1 MSTRSVLA
9 GALALGVGS
18 WFISRAA
25 RHRPEAR
32 PRVVA
37 VSTSQGPLRCTL
49 ASRPSQGAASA
60 SGRVV
65 VSADESL
72 AVVVDPDNDQVVVV
86 SLGPSLRV
94 LDGFRVG
101 RAPAQLALARDGR
114 LFVAERGENAVSVYD
129 LAGRRRLCRASV
141 AVDPTG
147 LALSPD
153 GARLYV
159 SSGLAHTLTAL
170 DTVTFAT
177 LGAVDVP
184 REPRAVAV
192 SPDGARVFLS
202 HVAGPALSAVDA
214 RSLRAI
220 ALPAPPIGV
229 ERGETMF
236 RVEHV
241 TGCDIDQ
248 VVRVGR
254 RPAERPQPSQ
264 AWSLA
269 VDPSRGRVLVPF
281 MVSRT
286 GRDVPR
292 ILRRDV
298 YGARM
303 LDDEDTREKVSLA
316 LGALDIASLR
326 WTRVALPEGNTDRLP
341 LRIRIPSACA
351 LRPRD
356 GALLVVGQG
365 TDLLSEV
372 RVDPSPRELRITPTV
387 GLPEG
392 VVALRDGAALVFS
405 PMLHTLER
413 VRGDVREAVAVS
425 DDTLPHELALGRQ
438 LFYSAGNPRIS
449 RGGLSCGGCH
459 PDGRDDGLTWFVQS
473 GPRQTPTLSGRLEF
487 PFNWNGS
494 NDTLGENVARTLR
507 RLGGSGLPLDE
518 LNALVAWLSR
528 GLTVP
533 SRPSSRLNPAQL
545 RGRALFAGAA
555 RCDEYH
561 DPARNFTDGAVH
573 ALGGLRDDESQRAFD
588 TPSLRLVGFTAPYFH
603 DGRYG
608 TLRALLTDPRHRM
621 GALDA
626 LSTDER
632 SALEAYLLTL

>member
-18 WFISRAA
+18 WFVSRAA
-25 RHRPEAR
+25 RHRPEAPSRFLAASPPQGASGCSLTAR
-32 PRVVA
+32 PV
-37 VSTSQGPLRCTL
+37 
-49 ASRPSQGAASA
+49 QGAASA
-60 SGRVV
+60 AGRVV
-65 VSADESL
+65 VSEDESL
-72 AVVVDPDNDQVVVV
+72 AVVVDPDNDQVVLV
-86 SLGPSLRV
+86 SLGTSMRV
-94 LDGFRVG
+94 LDGLRVG
-101 RAPAQLALARDGR
+101 RAPSQITLARDGR

-141 AVDPTG
+141 AIDPAG

-159 SSGLAHTLTAL
+159 TSGLAHTLTAL

-177 LGAVDVP
+177 LGVVDVP

-192 SPDGARVFLS
+192 SPDGTRVFLS

-214 RSLRAI
+214 LRLRPI
-220 ALPAPPIGV
+220 GLPAPPIGV

-241 TGCDIDQ
+241 PGCDIDQ

-264 AWSLA
+264 AWSLV
-269 VDPSRGRVLVPF
+269 VDPSHGRVLVPF

-292 ILRRDV
+292 VLRRDV

-316 LGALDIASLR
+316 VGELDIASLR

-341 LRIRIPSACA
+341 LRVRIPSACA

-372 RVDPSPRELRITPTV
+372 RVDPALREARITPTV

-392 VVALRDGAALVFS
+392 VVALRDGASLVFS
-405 PMLHTLER
+405 PMLHTLAR
-413 VRGDVREAVAVS
+413 VRGEARENVSIS
-425 DDTLPHELALGRQ
+425 DDTLPQELALGRQ
-438 LFYSAGNPRIS
+438 LFFSAGDPRIS

-507 RLGGSGLPLDE
+507 RLGGTGLPREE
-518 LNALVAWLSR
+518 LNALVAWISR

-533 SRPSSRLNPAQL
+533 SRTSSRLNPEQL
-545 RGRALFAGAA
+545 HGRALFAGAA
-555 RCDEYH
+555 RCDGCH
-561 DPARNFTDGAVH
+561 DPARNFTDGASH
-573 ALGGLRDDESQRAFD
+573 ALGGLRDDESLRAFD

-603 DGRYG
+603 DGRYA
-608 TLRALLTDPRHRM
+608 TLRALLTDPRHGM
-621 GALDA
+621 GALSA
-626 LSTDER
+626 LAPDEL
-632 SALEAYLLTL
+632 SALETYLLTL